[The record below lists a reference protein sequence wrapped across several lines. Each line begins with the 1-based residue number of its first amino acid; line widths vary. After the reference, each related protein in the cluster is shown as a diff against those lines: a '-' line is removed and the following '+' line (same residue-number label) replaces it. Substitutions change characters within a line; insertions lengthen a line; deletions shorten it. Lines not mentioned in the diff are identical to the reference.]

1 MEVKVVESGF
11 VRVARKSELPIGKM
25 KVVTV
30 DGKEVLIANV
40 NGTYYAIGNKC
51 THANVDLSRGS
62 LEGNVV
68 TCPKHAA
75 KFDVTNGRVV
85 APPKVRLVHPKIRD
99 EPSYQV
105 KVVNENIMLKL

>member
-11 VRVARKSELPIGKM
+11 VRVARKSELPVGEM

-99 EPSYQV
+99 EPSYQL
-105 KVVNENIMLKL
+105 KVMNEDIMIKL